1 MASNDSNSIVSYLKR
16 IGKSVTFAG
25 KEAFK
30 NYMPHTTSLINKN
43 EDYVKSLY
51 KDISR
56 TAQDMRQADR
66 IKDPALFSTLN
77 NGWKNLK
84 TSIKTGNFFDQERA
98 DEAEQEAAFAI

>member
-43 EDYVKSLY
+43 EDYVKS
-51 KDISR
+51 
-56 TAQDMRQADR
+56 
-66 IKDPALFSTLN
+66 
-77 NGWKNLK
+77 
-84 TSIKTGNFFDQERA
+84 
-98 DEAEQEAAFAI
+98 

>member
-16 IGKSVTFAG
+16 VGKSVAFAG

-51 KDISR
+51 KDIFIESKR
-56 TAQDMRQADR
+56 
-66 IKDPALFSTLN
+66 
-77 NGWKNLK
+77 LK
-84 TSIKTGNFFDQERA
+84 LSSKLLK
-98 DEAEQEAAFAI
+98 